1 MVFALM
7 RQSKE
12 TYMIKIVIKAI
23 KKMNFKVFMG

>member
-12 TYMIKIVIKAI
+12 TNMIKIVIKAI